1 MAILIT
7 KDGRIVSK
15 AEESEFKNEE
25 YLQTYILENPE
36 LIPLEEIHSEKR
48 NFIVIIREFNTYSGP
63 IDILAIDDKGDI
75 YLIETKLSRNADK
88 RKVIAQI
95 LDYAAAIWEEYTN
108 NPEGF
113 INKIEEYYE
122 FEMPEDVAEG
132 IIKNLSEG
140 NFKLIVA
147 MDSLDKRLKTM
158 IRFLKSHSTFDL
170 YALEFDYYEF
180 KDESG
185 ELYEIFVPKLFGIET
200 TEKKTSSSQSS
211 RRKWSVEEFLEY
223 IQTEVAEDDPEKAE
237 AILRIYNKAR
247 ELGWE
252 IRPGTSKWGSIN
264 LIPPGDITDR
274 KALFM
279 ISGSGYFYLY
289 FGSLGKYPKIGKAF
303 IQILQEGG
311 LPVKTGRDSY
321 LKGEHWIPKIETI
334 LRAMEFINRVADS
347 QTGSL

>member
-15 AEESEFKNEE
+15 AEESEFKNEG

-48 NFIVIIREFNTYSGP
+48 NFIVTIREFNTYSGP
-63 IDILAIDDKGDI
+63 IDILAIDNKGDI

-113 INKIEEYYE
+113 INKIEEDYE
-122 FEMPEDVAEG
+122 FEIPEDVAEG

-211 RRKWSVEEFLEY
+211 RRKWSVEEFLDYVKNE
-223 IQTEVAEDDPEKAE
+223 IEPRNPSLAS
-237 AILRIYNKAR
+237 AILELSSKAR
-247 ELGWE
+247 ELGWTLK
-252 IRPGTSKWGSIN
+252 PGTSKQGSLN
-264 LIPPGDITDR
+264 LVPPGELTNGRAIFSFVGTGVLKVYLGWIIDETA
-274 KALFM
+274 KNELVNALL
-279 ISGSGYFYLY
+279 SS
-289 FGSLGKYPKIGKAF
+289 
-303 IQILQEGG
+303 G
-311 LPVKTGRDSY
+311 LPIDGTKVEYHLRPDEWLPKVKEITS
-321 LKGEHWIPKIETI
+321 I
-334 LRAMEFINRVADS
+334 LERFSNY
-347 QTGSL
+347 